1 MFKFRAKHLLLAAA
15 VFLVYIILGCLIP
28 FIHPKQTGDSFRSTF
43 DTAHFYN
50 NTDADSVDRAAVVES
65 STDALKARI
74 QMIHQA
80 KERIVLSTFD
90 IRTGQSCNDI
100 FSSILEAADRG
111 VKVQILVDGMY
122 GSLHMNNKP
131 IFYALGAHPDIE
143 IKFYNTP
150 NLLKPWT
157 IHGRMHDKY
166 VLVDDKLLL
175 MGGRNTFDYFLGE
188 YNLENLSYDRD
199 VLIYNTA
206 YLDEGDKSSAV
217 WQTDAYFQDMWNSK
231 YCKTVF
237 EQPSKWMKKKIPAAE
252 SDLRDH
258 YLALAA
264 RIPEL
269 TAPGFDYT
277 ASTIPIKKATLIW
290 NPTHI
295 MGKEPWIWYQ
305 LEELMKQAD
314 ERVYLH
320 TPYAVFSQDMY
331 DGMAETAKTVPDF
344 KMMINSVAVGDNFMA
359 SSDYIHNKSK
369 ILDTGV
375 TVYEYNGDHSSHG
388 KSMLID
394 RDLSLI
400 GSYNLDMRSTYV
412 DTETMLVIHGE
423 EFSKQLE
430 GHILALQEDAAKL
443 APDGTAAA
451 EDAGKV
457 KEVPRMK
464 QILFFITSRLFQL
477 FHYLI

>member
-1 MFKFRAKHLLLAAA
+1 MKKFRLKHLFLVLA
-15 VFLVYIILGCLIP
+15 VFLIYVVLGCLIP
-28 FIHPKQTGDSFRSTF
+28 FMHPKQVGDSFRASF
-43 DTAHFYN
+43 DTDAFYN
-50 NTDADSVDRAAVVES
+50 DSGTDSADRAAVVES
-65 STDALKARI
+65 SMDALNVRI

-90 IRTGQSCNDI
+90 IRAGQSCDDI

-111 VKVQILVDGMY
+111 VKVRILVDGMY
-122 GSLHMNNKP
+122 GSLHMNQEP

-150 NLLKPWT
+150 NPLKPWT

-166 VLVDDKLLL
+166 LLIDDKLLL

-188 YNLENLSYDRD
+188 YNMENLSYDRD
-199 VLIYNTA
+199 VLIYNTGHGQEDA
-206 YLDEGDKSSAV
+206 KSSAV
-217 WQTDAYFQDMWNSK
+217 WQTDRYFQDMWNSE
-231 YCKTVF
+231 YCETVF
-237 EQPSKWMKKKIPAAE
+237 EQPSKSMKKKMPDAE
-252 SDLRDH
+252 SELRAH
-258 YLALAA
+258 YLELSA
-264 RIPEL
+264 RSPEL
-269 TAPGFDYT
+269 TVPDFDYT
-277 ASTIPIKKATLIW
+277 DSTIPIKKATLIW

-305 LEELMKQAD
+305 LEELMKQA
-314 ERVYLH
+314 EHRVYLH

-331 DGMAETAKTVPDF
+331 DGMAETAGSVPDF

-359 SSDYIHNKSK
+359 SSDYIFNKNK

-375 TVYEYNGDHSSHG
+375 TVYEYNGSHSSHG

-394 RDLSLI
+394 HDISLI

-423 EFSKQLE
+423 EFNKQLE
-430 GHILALQEDAAKL
+430 SHILALEEDAVRIE
-443 APDGTAAA
+443 PDGTVAAD
-451 EDAGKV
+451 DAGKAKNVSRV
-457 KEVPRMK
+457 K
-464 QILFFITSRLFQL
+464 QLLFFVTSRLFQL